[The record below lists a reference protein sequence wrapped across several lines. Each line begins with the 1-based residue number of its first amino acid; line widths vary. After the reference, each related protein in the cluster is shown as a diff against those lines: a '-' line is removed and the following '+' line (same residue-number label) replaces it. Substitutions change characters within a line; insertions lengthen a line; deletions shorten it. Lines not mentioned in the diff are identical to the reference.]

1 MWRDRWFAV
10 GVIGAALS
18 CVACLTPVA
27 ALALGAVVGLGAWA
41 GHMDA
46 VLLPSLVLFI
56 AVAAYR
62 CRAAGRRMP

>member
-10 GVIGAALS
+10 GLIGAALS
-18 CVACLTPVA
+18 CLGCLTPLAV
-27 ALALGAVVGLGAWA
+27 LALGAVGLGAWA
-41 GHMDA
+41 GHLDT

-62 CRAAGRRMP
+62 SRVACRRTP

>member
-1 MWRDRWFAV
+1 MWRGRWFAV

-18 CVACLTPVA
+18 CLACLTPVA
-27 ALALGAVVGLGAWA
+27 ALALVAVGLGAWA
-41 GHMDA
+41 GRVDA

-62 CRAAGRRMP
+62 SRVACRRAP

>member
-18 CVACLTPVA
+18 CLACLTPLA
-27 ALALGAVVGLGAWA
+27 ALALGAVGLGAWA

-56 AVAAYR
+56 AVAVYR
-62 CRAAGRRMP
+62 SRAAFRRTP